1 MNFFEWLSKVR
12 ATKDL
17 SVHPRTEHSR
27 SVVVYKLENAYI
39 YIYIYR
45 SMTWIYAYIISCSLI
60 SIKEYIKW

>member
-39 YIYIYR
+39 YIYIYLQEHDVDIR
-45 SMTWIYAYIISCSLI
+45 IYNLM
-60 SIKEYIKW
+60 